1 MDSAVL
7 DRSLIEKLVRES
19 LQEVIQENG
28 GESAPVVSEEPH
40 YGIFDSMD
48 AAIEASVEAQKIL
61 LHSSMEQRQ
70 NFVDVIKKTV
80 LIQENLEVISRLAV
94 DETGIG
100 RYEHKL
106 IKNALAAKKTLGT
119 EDLITEAKTGDMGV
133 TLIEYCPFGVIGAI
147 TPTTNPT
154 ETI

>member
-19 LQEVIQENG
+19 LQEVIKENG
-28 GESAPVVSEEPH
+28 GECAPVVSEEPH

-70 NFVDVIKKTV
+70 N
-80 LIQENLEVISRLAV
+80 
-94 DETGIG
+94 
-100 RYEHKL
+100 
-106 IKNALAAKKTLGT
+106 
-119 EDLITEAKTGDMGV
+119 
-133 TLIEYCPFGVIGAI
+133 
-147 TPTTNPT
+147 
-154 ETI
+154 

>member
-19 LQEVIQENG
+19 LEEVISENAG
-28 GESAPVVSEEPH
+28 VSRPVVSAEPH

-70 NFVDVIKKTV
+70 CYVDVIKKTV

-106 IKNALAAKKTLGT
+106 IKNALAAKKT
-119 EDLITEAKTGDMGV
+119 
-133 TLIEYCPFGVIGAI
+133 
-147 TPTTNPT
+147 
-154 ETI
+154 